1 MDLFRTMKSIKFS
14 TKTKDGIIV
23 IPKKYQQKITNP
35 VEVTLNYK
43 EISAKAKVRKI
54 IKKNESDA
62 FFNSFRIDLSRF
74 KFNRD
79 EASQR

>member
-1 MDLFRTMKSIKFS
+1 MKSIKFS

-23 IPKKYQQKITNP
+23 IPKKYQHKITNP

-43 EISAKAKVRKI
+43 GIAAKAKVRRI
-54 IKKNESDA
+54 SKKNEIDS
-62 FFNSFRIDLSRF
+62 FFNNFRIDLSGF

-79 EASQR
+79 EANQR